1 MNLYHLSIS
10 FIYYV
15 SFSNEL
21 TLAFFCWS
29 IMIVSLDTR
38 ANNDVA
44 FEDIANHGRG
54 GLVSGLR
61 AEIWLLDILFMLGFS
76 GDPLRDYIWL

>member
-1 MNLYHLSIS
+1 
-10 FIYYV
+10 
-15 SFSNEL
+15 
-21 TLAFFCWS
+21 
-29 IMIVSLDTR
+29 MIVSLDTR